1 MNEKFSVTGKPVKCK
16 KTQNETLKGNE
27 LFGGKTILEQ
37 IIYYLD
43 SLVKHKVAGV
53 QLEVYYLCFETHHV
67 LFLHSIFPEKNIVDR
82 DGTTIQA
89 AMNKK
94 YPLLMHRK

>member
-1 MNEKFSVTGKPVKCK
+1 MQKKPQ
-16 KTQNETLKGNE
+16 QNETLKGNE
-27 LFGGKTILEQ
+27 LFGGKTILQ
-37 IIYYLD
+37 QNIYYLD

-53 QLEVYYLCFETHHV
+53 QLEVYYLCFERHHV
-67 LFLHSIFPEKNIVDR
+67 LFLHTIFPEKNIVYR